1 MSAGKG
7 VLLVICLLFLPL
19 KSALAL
25 NCYFGSSGGSVEKSE
40 AIQPF
45 AVPGNAKLGDK
56 IWESDDIKIPV
67 YCDNNTNGNFESEH
81 VYAWVN
87 PYPGV
92 QDRYYQLGVTYNGVD
107 YDANQGKSRIDTNQC
122 IDSKNIDIYT
132 PEQIIA
138 MGWQNKICSGDPANI
153 HMSRTF
159 LARMRLYVKIREM
172 PPHDYQS
179 TLSDYIVVQF
189 DGAGSVNEDPTAQNL
204 KYHITGLENIRV
216 LDCSVNFSISP
227 ETQVI
232 DFGKFNLLDIRRH
245 TMSKTFS
252 IKTTKSQNDQCTD
265 GFKVSSSFYTEETLV
280 EEDKALLIG
289 NGLKLR
295 LLDENASPYT
305 FNKYAEYADFTSDM
319 LVYEKPIR
327 LNFRPLQV
335 PPSRLGPSIQW
346 CFLKLTITDL
356 P

>member
-1 MSAGKG
+1 M
-7 VLLVICLLFLPL
+7 
-19 KSALAL
+19 
-25 NCYFGSSGGSVEKSE
+25 
-40 AIQPF
+40 
-45 AVPGNAKLGDK
+45 
-56 IWESDDIKIPV
+56 
-67 YCDNNTNGNFESEH
+67 
-81 VYAWVN
+81 
-87 PYPGV
+87 

-227 ETQVI
+227 EIQVI

-319 LVYEKPIR
+319 LIYEKTYTAELSSIAGTPIEA
-327 LNFRPLQV
+327 
-335 PPSRLGPSIQW
+335 GPFDTVVLFKINYN
-346 CFLKLTITDL
+346 
-356 P
+356 

>member
-153 HMSRTF
+153 HMSRTD
-159 LARMRLYVKIREM
+159 RK
-172 PPHDYQS
+172 S
-179 TLSDYIVVQF
+179 T
-189 DGAGSVNEDPTAQNL
+189 
-204 KYHITGLENIRV
+204 
-216 LDCSVNFSISP
+216 
-227 ETQVI
+227 
-232 DFGKFNLLDIRRH
+232 
-245 TMSKTFS
+245 
-252 IKTTKSQNDQCTD
+252 
-265 GFKVSSSFYTEETLV
+265 
-280 EEDKALLIG
+280 
-289 NGLKLR
+289 
-295 LLDENASPYT
+295 
-305 FNKYAEYADFTSDM
+305 
-319 LVYEKPIR
+319 R
-327 LNFRPLQV
+327 LNSSHP
-335 PPSRLGPSIQW
+335 
-346 CFLKLTITDL
+346 
-356 P
+356 

>member
-1 MSAGKG
+1 M
-7 VLLVICLLFLPL
+7 
-19 KSALAL
+19 
-25 NCYFGSSGGSVEKSE
+25 
-40 AIQPF
+40 
-45 AVPGNAKLGDK
+45 
-56 IWESDDIKIPV
+56 
-67 YCDNNTNGNFESEH
+67 
-81 VYAWVN
+81 
-87 PYPGV
+87 
-92 QDRYYQLGVTYNGVD
+92 
-107 YDANQGKSRIDTNQC
+107 
-122 IDSKNIDIYT
+122 
-132 PEQIIA
+132 
-138 MGWQNKICSGDPANI
+138 
-153 HMSRTF
+153 
-159 LARMRLYVKIREM
+159 
-172 PPHDYQS
+172 
-179 TLSDYIVVQF
+179 
-189 DGAGSVNEDPTAQNL
+189 
-204 KYHITGLENIRV
+204 

-319 LVYEKPIR
+319 LVYEKPIQ

>member
-132 PEQIIA
+132 L
-138 MGWQNKICSGDPANI
+138 
-153 HMSRTF
+153 SRLSRWDGRTKF
-159 LARMRLYVKIREM
+159 ARVIPLIFTCRVPFSLACGY
-172 PPHDYQS
+172 
-179 TLSDYIVVQF
+179 T
-189 DGAGSVNEDPTAQNL
+189 
-204 KYHITGLENIRV
+204 
-216 LDCSVNFSISP
+216 
-227 ETQVI
+227 
-232 DFGKFNLLDIRRH
+232 
-245 TMSKTFS
+245 SK
-252 IKTTKSQNDQCTD
+252 
-265 GFKVSSSFYTEETLV
+265 
-280 EEDKALLIG
+280 
-289 NGLKLR
+289 
-295 LLDENASPYT
+295 
-305 FNKYAEYADFTSDM
+305 
-319 LVYEKPIR
+319 YEKCRRMIIKVR
-327 LNFRPLQV
+327 LATISSCNLTV
-335 PPSRLGPSIQW
+335 PVA
-346 CFLKLTITDL
+346 LTKTLL
-356 P
+356 PKT

>member
-7 VLLVICLLFLPL
+7 LLLVICLLFLPL
-19 KSALAL
+19 KSAMAL
-25 NCYFGSSGGSVEKSE
+25 NCYFGTSGGAVEKSE

-45 AVPGNAKLGDK
+45 AVPGNAKPGDK

-107 YDANQGKSRIDTNQC
+107 YDASLGKSRIDTNQC

-159 LARMRLYVKIREM
+159 SRSHAVIR
-172 PPHDYQS
+172 
-179 TLSDYIVVQF
+179 
-189 DGAGSVNEDPTAQNL
+189 QN
-204 KYHITGLENIRV
+204 TR
-216 LDCSVNFSISP
+216 
-227 ETQVI
+227 
-232 DFGKFNLLDIRRH
+232 
-245 TMSKTFS
+245 
-252 IKTTKSQNDQCTD
+252 
-265 GFKVSSSFYTEETLV
+265 
-280 EEDKALLIG
+280 
-289 NGLKLR
+289 
-295 LLDENASPYT
+295 NA
-305 FNKYAEYADFTSDM
+305 AA
-319 LVYEKPIR
+319 
-327 LNFRPLQV
+327 
-335 PPSRLGPSIQW
+335 
-346 CFLKLTITDL
+346 
-356 P
+356 

>member
-138 MGWQNKICSGDPANI
+138 MGWQNKICSVIPLI
-153 HMSRTF
+153 FTCRVPFS
-159 LARMRLYVKIREM
+159 LACGY
-172 PPHDYQS
+172 
-179 TLSDYIVVQF
+179 T
-189 DGAGSVNEDPTAQNL
+189 
-204 KYHITGLENIRV
+204 
-216 LDCSVNFSISP
+216 
-227 ETQVI
+227 
-232 DFGKFNLLDIRRH
+232 
-245 TMSKTFS
+245 SK
-252 IKTTKSQNDQCTD
+252 
-265 GFKVSSSFYTEETLV
+265 
-280 EEDKALLIG
+280 
-289 NGLKLR
+289 
-295 LLDENASPYT
+295 
-305 FNKYAEYADFTSDM
+305 
-319 LVYEKPIR
+319 YEKCRRMIIKVR
-327 LNFRPLQV
+327 LATISSCNLTV
-335 PPSRLGPSIQW
+335 PVA
-346 CFLKLTITDL
+346 LTKTLL
-356 P
+356 PKT

>member
-1 MSAGKG
+1 MSTGKG
-7 VLLVICLLFLPL
+7 LLLVICLLFLPL

-25 NCYFGSSGGSVEKSE
+25 NCYFGTSGGTVEKSE

-45 AVPGNAKLGDK
+45 AVPGNAKPGDK

-107 YDANQGKSRIDTNQC
+107 YDASLGKSRIDTNQC
-122 IDSKNIDIYT
+122 IDSKNINIYT

-305 FNKYAEYADFTSDM
+305 FNNYAEYADFTSDM
-319 LVYEKPIR
+319 LIYEKTYTAELSSIPGTPIEA
-327 LNFRPLQV
+327 
-335 PPSRLGPSIQW
+335 GPFDTVVLFKINYN
-346 CFLKLTITDL
+346 
-356 P
+356 

>member
-138 MGWQNKICSGDPANI
+138 MGWQNKICSGDPAI
-153 HMSRTF
+153 FTCHVPFS
-159 LARMRLYVKIREM
+159 LACGY
-172 PPHDYQS
+172 
-179 TLSDYIVVQF
+179 T
-189 DGAGSVNEDPTAQNL
+189 
-204 KYHITGLENIRV
+204 
-216 LDCSVNFSISP
+216 
-227 ETQVI
+227 
-232 DFGKFNLLDIRRH
+232 
-245 TMSKTFS
+245 SK
-252 IKTTKSQNDQCTD
+252 
-265 GFKVSSSFYTEETLV
+265 
-280 EEDKALLIG
+280 
-289 NGLKLR
+289 
-295 LLDENASPYT
+295 
-305 FNKYAEYADFTSDM
+305 
-319 LVYEKPIR
+319 YEKCRRMIIKVR
-327 LNFRPLQV
+327 LATISSCNLTV
-335 PPSRLGPSIQW
+335 PVA
-346 CFLKLTITDL
+346 LTKILL
-356 P
+356 PKT

>member
-153 HMSRTF
+153 HIPFS
-159 LARMRLYVKIREM
+159 LACGY
-172 PPHDYQS
+172 
-179 TLSDYIVVQF
+179 T
-189 DGAGSVNEDPTAQNL
+189 
-204 KYHITGLENIRV
+204 
-216 LDCSVNFSISP
+216 
-227 ETQVI
+227 
-232 DFGKFNLLDIRRH
+232 
-245 TMSKTFS
+245 SK
-252 IKTTKSQNDQCTD
+252 
-265 GFKVSSSFYTEETLV
+265 
-280 EEDKALLIG
+280 
-289 NGLKLR
+289 
-295 LLDENASPYT
+295 
-305 FNKYAEYADFTSDM
+305 
-319 LVYEKPIR
+319 YEKCRRMIIKVR
-327 LNFRPLQV
+327 LATISSCNLTV
-335 PPSRLGPSIQW
+335 PVA
-346 CFLKLTITDL
+346 LTKILL
-356 P
+356 PKT

>member
-107 YDANQGKSRIDTNQC
+107 YDANQEK
-122 IDSKNIDIYT
+122 
-132 PEQIIA
+132 A
-138 MGWQNKICSGDPANI
+138 A
-153 HMSRTF
+153 
-159 LARMRLYVKIREM
+159 
-172 PPHDYQS
+172 S
-179 TLSDYIVVQF
+179 TLTSVLTVRTLTFIPLSRLSRW
-189 DGAGSVNEDPTAQNL
+189 DGRTKFARVIPLIFTCHVPFSLACGYTSKYEKCRRMIIKVRLATISSCNL
-204 KYHITGLENIRV
+204 TVPVAL
-216 LDCSVNFSISP
+216 
-227 ETQVI
+227 
-232 DFGKFNLLDIRRH
+232 
-245 TMSKTFS
+245 
-252 IKTTKSQNDQCTD
+252 TKSYCPKPEISYYRSGKHSRAGLQRQFFHFT
-265 GFKVSSSFYTEETLV
+265 
-280 EEDKALLIG
+280 G
-289 NGLKLR
+289 NTG
-295 LLDENASPYT
+295 D
-305 FNKYAEYADFTSDM
+305 
-319 LVYEKPIR
+319 
-327 LNFRPLQV
+327 
-335 PPSRLGPSIQW
+335 
-346 CFLKLTITDL
+346 
-356 P
+356 